1 MNKIILFIF
10 IIIGY
15 LIYKKICVYGDK
27 KNECPYKFNRLKNIH
42 IHHWIFHLIIIV
54 ILIKNNVMNPI
65 LLGLNIGG
73 LMHGIIEYNDW
84 YIIYK

>member
-10 IIIGY
+10 IITGY
-15 LIYKKICVYGDK
+15 LIYKKLCIYGNK
-27 KNECPYKFNRLKNIH
+27 INECPYKFNRLKNIH
-42 IHHWIFHLIIIV
+42 IHHWIIHLIIIL
-54 ILIKNNVMNPI
+54 ILIKKKIMNPI